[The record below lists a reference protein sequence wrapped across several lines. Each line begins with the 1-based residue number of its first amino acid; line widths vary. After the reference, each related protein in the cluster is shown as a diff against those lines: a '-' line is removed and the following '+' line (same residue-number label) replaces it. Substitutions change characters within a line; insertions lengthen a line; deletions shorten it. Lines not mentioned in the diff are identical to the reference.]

1 MKAAAQG
8 PGAAAKAAQAA
19 EKHGAGQATENRGAA
34 LEAEKGGVV
43 VLDFG
48 GQYTQL
54 IARRIREQQVFSA
67 ILPCTSS
74 VDTIRKME
82 PAGLVLSGGPS
93 SVYDADA
100 PKCDPAILKMGIPVL
115 GICYGMQ
122 WLAREMGGR
131 VEPAERREYG
141 RARFCVEQKD
151 GESQLF
157 AGMPSEL
164 RIWNSHG
171 DHVREV
177 PAGSR
182 ATGKTENAVAA
193 FEDAKRGIY
202 AVQFHPEVNH
212 TERGTELLRNF
223 LFRVCKAA
231 AKWSGAAFIEET
243 VESIRKRVGARQ
255 AICGLS
261 GGVDSTVAAV
271 LVHRAMGER
280 LTNIFVNTG
289 LLRKNEFEETLAMYR
304 ERLRLRVIGVDAT
317 DRFLA
322 KLAGV
327 SDPEEKRRRIG
338 REFIAV
344 FAEEAE
350 RLQREAAHGEIGFLV
365 QGTLYPD
372 VIESVSVKGPS
383 ATIKTHHNVGGLP
396 EKMPFAL
403 IEPLRELFKDEVR
416 KIGRELGLPDEI
428 LQKHPFPGPGLAVR
442 LLGPV
447 TREHLHLLREA
458 DAIVREEVRR
468 AGLYAKVW
476 QAFAVLLPVR
486 SVGVMGDGRTYG
498 LTVAVRV
505 VESDD
510 AMTADWVRLPG
521 EVLERIST
529 RIVNEVSGVTRV
541 VYDIS
546 SKPPSTIEW
555 E

>member
-1 MKAAAQG
+1 MKA
-8 PGAAAKAAQAA
+8 
-19 EKHGAGQATENRGAA
+19 E
-34 LEAEKGGVV
+34 LGGVV

-67 ILPCTSS
+67 VLPCTTS
-74 VDTIRKME
+74 IEEILKLE
-82 PAGLVLSGGPS
+82 PAGIVLSGGPS
-93 SVYDADA
+93 SVYDPDA
-100 PKCDPAILKMGIPVL
+100 AKCDPNVLALNIPVL

-122 WLAREMGGR
+122 WITHTLGGK
-131 VEPAERREYG
+131 VEKAERREYG
-141 RARFCVEQKD
+141 RAQLNVD
-151 GESQLF
+151 ESVGQNGSDLF
-157 AGMPSEL
+157 TGIPASL
-164 RIWNSHG
+164 RVWNSHG
-171 DHVREV
+171 DHVRTLPE
-177 PAGSR
+177 GFR
-182 ATGKTENAVAA
+182 TIGKTENAIAA
-193 FEDAKRGIY
+193 VENPQRKIY
-202 AVQFHPEVNH
+202 AVEFHPEVNH
-212 TERGTELLRNF
+212 TERGTEVLRNF
-223 LFRVCKAA
+223 LFRVCKAEP
-231 AKWSGAAFIEET
+231 KWSGAAFIEET
-243 VESIRKRVGARQ
+243 TAAIRERVGNKW

-271 LVHRAMGER
+271 LVHRAMGNR

-289 LLRKNEFEETLAMYR
+289 MLRKNEFGQTLEMLR
-304 ERLRLRVIGVDAT
+304 DRLKLHVIGVDAS

-322 KLAGV
+322 QLEGV
-327 SDPEEKRRRIG
+327 TDPEEKRKRIG

-344 FAEEAE
+344 FAEEAQK
-350 RLQREAAHGEIGFLV
+350 LQAGAHGEIGYLV

-383 ATIKTHHNVGGLP
+383 ATIKSHHNVGGLP

-403 IEPLRELFKDEVR
+403 IEPLRDLFKDEVR
-416 KIGRELGLPDEI
+416 RIGKELGLPKEI
-428 LQKHPFPGPGLAVR
+428 LVKHPFPGPGLAVR
-442 LLGPV
+442 LLGEITRPHLV
-447 TREHLHLLREA
+447 TLQDA
-458 DAIVREEVRR
+458 DAIVVEEIRR
-468 AGLYAKVW
+468 AGLYERVW

-529 RIVNEVSGVTRV
+529 RIVNEVRGVTRV

>member
-1 MKAAAQG
+1 MIES
-8 PGAAAKAAQAA
+8 AAKQAA
-19 EKHGAGQATENRGAA
+19 ERAREQGGRMK
-34 LEAEKGGVV
+34 AELGGVV

-67 ILPCTSS
+67 VLPCTSS
-74 VDTIRKME
+74 IEEIRKLE
-82 PAGLVLSGGPS
+82 PAGIVLSGGPS
-93 SVYDADA
+93 SVYDAEA
-100 PKCDPAILKMGIPVL
+100 PKCDPKVLALGIPVL

-122 WLAREMGGR
+122 WITHTLGGT
-131 VEPAERREYG
+131 VEKAERREYG
-141 RARFCVEQKD
+141 RA
-151 GESQLF
+151 QLSVADSKEHRGSDLF
-157 AGMPSEL
+157 TGVPASL
-164 RIWNSHG
+164 RVWNSHG
-171 DHVREV
+171 DHVRTLPE
-177 PAGSR
+177 GFR
-182 ATGKTENAVAA
+182 TIGRTENAIAA
-193 FEDAKRGIY
+193 VENPEKKIY
-202 AVQFHPEVNH
+202 AVEFHPEVNH
-212 TERGTELLRNF
+212 TERGTDLLRNF
-223 LFRVCKAA
+223 LFRVCKAEP
-231 AKWSGAAFIEET
+231 KWSGAAFIEET
-243 VESIRKRVGARQ
+243 TRAIREKVGNKW

-271 LVHRAMGER
+271 LVHRAMGTR

-289 LLRKNEFEETLAMYR
+289 MLRKNEFQETLEMLR
-304 ERLRLRVIGVDAT
+304 DRLKLHVIGVDASE
-317 DRFLA
+317 RFLA
-322 KLAGV
+322 QLKGV
-327 SDPEEKRRRIG
+327 TDPEEKRKRIG
-338 REFIAV
+338 KEFIAV
-344 FAEEAE
+344 FAEEAQK
-350 RLQREAAHGEIGFLV
+350 LQAGEAHGEIGYLV

-396 EKMPFAL
+396 EKMPFGL
-403 IEPLRELFKDEVR
+403 IEPLRDLFKDEVR
-416 KIGRELGLPDEI
+416 RIGKELGLPEEI
-428 LQKHPFPGPGLAVR
+428 LVKHPFPGPGLAVR
-442 LLGPV
+442 LLGEITRPHLV
-447 TREHLHLLREA
+447 TLREA
-458 DAIVREEVRR
+458 DAIVVEEIRR
-468 AGLYAKVW
+468 AGLYVKVW

-529 RIVNEVSGVTRV
+529 RIVNEVTGVTRV